1 LPEVNATQTAQPEWK
16 YPGRA
21 KLPSPVHGSGQQN
34 SGSIGFLTRQMGDA
48 QFEGYLVDELDSQR
62 MESVD
67 LCCTVVE

>member
-1 LPEVNATQTAQPEWK
+1 LPKIDAAQAATPEGE
-16 YPGRA
+16 YAGRA
-21 KLPSPVHGSGQQN
+21 KLPSPLHGSRQE
-34 SGSIGFLTRQMGDA
+34 SSASASFLTRQMRDA